1 MPIDRTF
8 YDEDTLT
15 RAQDALQ
22 RAGWSTT
29 AQEEAINVLLNA
41 EFLIREHPGENPA
54 DREAEEPVPA
64 RQSIHVACEVNLP
77 LGTVTEA
84 LTVLQDVPITATLAL
99 RYPVGYDTTAPIHS
113 ESRGPHIVIRWEEH
127 R

>member
-1 MPIDRTF
+1 MEKITPPDG
-8 YDEDTLT
+8 LT
-15 RAQDALQ
+15 AHIAAALVQ
-22 RAGWSTT
+22 TGMASNAST
-29 AQEEAINVLLNA
+29 
-41 EFLIREHPGENPA
+41 EHVTESILYSPAMQTWLKNHAPA
-54 DREAEEPVPA
+54 DEEPVTA
-64 RQSIHVACEVNLP
+64 RQSIPVACEVNLP

-99 RYPVGYDTTAPIHS
+99 RHPVGYDPTAPIHS